1 MKHNAAPRKF
11 YYNTNTK
18 SKALNSHTC
27 TNPLPHLY
35 QSSVRNKLSKQLVIR
50 VSVLYHYLVVVA
62 RLTCIALI
70 CLSPVVSCLRFT
82 CGLCGLSQE
91 RVLLHLAHV
100 ARLTCI
106 SLIFMSPVVS
116 SLRFICGLCCLSE
129 ERVVILLRLQAR
141 LC

>member
-1 MKHNAAPRKF
+1 MELTNLKHGSTTRRNHK
-11 YYNTNTK
+11 Y
-18 SKALNSHTC
+18 
-27 TNPLPHLY
+27 
-35 QSSVRNKLSKQLVIR
+35 SVKNILSKQLIIR
-50 VSVLYHYLVVVA
+50 VPILYHNLVVVA

-106 SLIFMSPVVS
+106 ALICLSPVVS
-116 SLRFICGLCCLSE
+116 GLRFICGLYGLSE
-129 ERVVILLRLQAR
+129 ERVVILLRLQAH